1 MPLVELTMRVGRR
14 MLRQAGIRNR
24 YVNTAQ
30 GRLHFYEAPGTGSGL
45 PTVVIHGF
53 GSSALPFGP
62 ILQQLRGV
70 SRHVWAPD
78 LPGHGFSATPRTV
91 DANVLLDALIEG
103 LEKLLD
109 GPAVVFGNSLG
120 GATAVMLAERRP
132 HMVAG
137 LALGSP
143 GGADMEEAALQDL
156 LKVFDVHTAKDARAL
171 LDRLFHDMP
180 WYAPAMAPLLVQL
193 LKRPSVR
200 TLRAAITRDN
210 LLKPQQLASLTMPV
224 LLLWGR
230 SERLLP
236 PEHLAWFKTHLPP
249 HAVVEEP
256 EQFGHSPQLDRPALL
271 AARLC
276 RFVEDVSNHR
286 VETARPSVTAAP

>member
-1 MPLVELTMRVGRR
+1 MALVELSMRVGRHL
-14 MLRQAGIRNR
+14 LRRAGIRNR
-24 YVNTAQ
+24 YVHTAL
-30 GRLHFYEAPGTGSGL
+30 GRIHVYDAPGTGGGL

-62 ILQQLRGV
+62 VMQPLRGV
-70 SRHVWAPD
+70 SRRVLAPD
-78 LPGHGFSATPRTV
+78 LPGHGFSADPSSMDV
-91 DANVLLDALIEG
+91 EALLDTLIEA

-120 GATAVMLAERRP
+120 GATAVMLAGRRP
-132 HMVAG
+132 QLVAG

-143 GGADMEEAALQDL
+143 GGADMEEQALQQL
-156 LKVFDVHTAKDARAL
+156 LSIFDVHNAKDARAL
-171 LDRLFHDMP
+171 LNRLFHDLP

-200 TLRAAITRDN
+200 TLRAAITREN
-210 LLKPQQLASLTMPV
+210 LLTPQLLSQLRMPV
-224 LLLWGR
+224 LLLWGK
-230 SERLLP
+230 SEKLLP
-236 PEHLAWFKTHLPP
+236 PEHLAWFRKHLPA

-256 EQFGHSPQLDRPALL
+256 AEFGHSPQLDRPALL

-276 RFVEDVSNHR
+276 RFVEDVSQGKAPVGR
-286 VETARPSVTAAP
+286 AAAV